1 MFRDSMPN
9 TADEN
14 FKIIARNKRA
24 RFDYEI
30 SETLESGI
38 ILTGSEIKSVRNGK
52 VSINEA
58 FIGAMEGSDELF
70 LFNASIELYNQA
82 SYNNHEPRRP
92 RILLLHKSQRV
103 RFFNA
108 IQKKGMTI
116 VPLTMYFNHKGIL
129 KLSIALAR
137 GKNVVDKR
145 ETLKKRDWALQKNRI
160 IRNYNKG

>member
-1 MFRDSMPN
+1 MSSSN
-9 TADEN
+9 EEN
-14 FKIIARNKRA
+14 FKIVARNKRA

-38 ILTGSEIKSVRNGK
+38 ILTGSEIKSVRHGK

-58 FIGAMEGSDELF
+58 FIGAMEGSIELF
-70 LFNASIELYNQA
+70 LFNASIELYKQA

-92 RILLLHKSQRV
+92 RILLLHKSQRI

-137 GKNVVDKR
+137 GKNVIDKR
-145 ETLKKRDWALQKNRI
+145 ETLKKRDWTIQKNRI
-160 IRNYNKG
+160 IKNYNKG

>member
-1 MFRDSMPN
+1 MNIFVGVTDKNWFEQLRAQRSEEVNFWNPGGKTFR
-9 TADEN
+9 ALREN
-14 FKIIARNKRA
+14 
-24 RFDYEI
+24 
-30 SETLESGI
+30 
-38 ILTGSEIKSVRNGK
+38 
-52 VSINEA
+52 
-58 FIGAMEGSDELF
+58 ELF

-92 RILLLHKSQRV
+92 RVLLLHKSQRT
-103 RFFNA
+103 RFLNS

-116 VPLTMYFNHKGIL
+116 VPITMYFNHKGIL

-145 ETLKKRDWALQKNRI
+145 ETLKKRDWTLQKNRI

>member
-1 MFRDSMPN
+1 MQN
-9 TADEN
+9 TGEEN
-14 FKIIARNKRA
+14 FKIVARNKRA

-30 SETLESGI
+30 SETLEAGI

-58 FIGAMEGSDELF
+58 FIGGMEGSNELF

-92 RILLLHKSQRV
+92 RVLLLHKSQRT

-145 ETLKKRDWALQKNRI
+145 ETLKKRDWTLQKNRI